1 MQPKTES
8 RILSLVQPHLLELLG
23 YAPIEPAEL
32 LAERLG
38 IAPERI
44 VKLNGNENPYGP
56 SPGTVTA
63 LAECKDYN
71 RYPDPQQRSLRA
83 ALSDYTGVASKH
95 IVAGAGS
102 DELIDLLLRA
112 VVGKGDGVIEC
123 PPTFGM
129 YGFSTRVAGGRSV
142 VVPRRDDFSLDM
154 PGIRAV
160 AGEAKIIFLAS
171 PNNPTGNPLSGDE
184 LEQLLDTDLL
194 VVIDEAYIE
203 FAGAGEDEDFVSL
216 VPERENLVVLRTFSK
231 WAGLAGL
238 RAGYGIM
245 PAALADVLMHMKPPY
260 SPSIAAEVAMLASL
274 EDRELLMERV
284 GEIVSERKRMAD
296 ALTALEM
303 LDIYPSQANFLL
315 ARLRDGDARAA
326 HDALAEQGV
335 FVRYFDTPEL
345 QHCLRFSAGTSSDT
359 DRLMQALREQ
369 GGERGR

>member
-44 VKLNGNENPYGP
+44 VKLDGNENPYGP
-56 SPGTVTA
+56 SPGTVAA
-63 LAECKDYN
+63 LAEFKDYN

-83 ALSDYTGVASKH
+83 ALSDYTGVAGEH

-102 DELIDLLLRA
+102 DELIDLLLR
-112 VVGKGDGVIEC
+112 VVIGQGDGVIEC

-129 YGFSTRVAGGRSV
+129 YSFSTRVAGGRSA

-154 PGIRAV
+154 PAVRA
-160 AGEAKIIFLAS
+160 AAHEAKIIFLAS

-194 VVIDEAYIE
+194 VVIDEAYFE
-203 FAGAGEDEDFVSL
+203 FAGEFAGGGEDEDFVSL
-216 VPERENLVVLRTFSK
+216 VPQRENLVVLRTFSK

-284 GEIVSERKRMAD
+284 GEIVRERERMAD
-296 ALTALEM
+296 ALTALNT

-315 ARLRDGDARAA
+315 ARLHDGDARAV
-326 HDALAEQGV
+326 HDALAGQGV

-345 QHCLRFSAGTSSDT
+345 QDCLRFSIGTSSDT
-359 DRLMQALREQ
+359 DRLLAALRVQ
-369 GGERGR
+369 K

>member
-1 MQPKTES
+1 MQSKTES

-44 VKLNGNENPYGP
+44 VKLDGNENPYGP

-63 LAECKDYN
+63 LAEFKDYN

-83 ALSDYTGVASKH
+83 ALSDYTGVAGEH

-112 VVGKGDGVIEC
+112 LIGQGDGVIEC

-142 VVPRRDDFSLDM
+142 VVPRREDFSLDM
-154 PGIRAV
+154 PGIRAA

-194 VVIDEAYIE
+194 VVIDEAYFE
-203 FAGAGEDEDFVSL
+203 FTGDGEDFVSL
-216 VPERENLVVLRTFSK
+216 VPQRENLVVLRTFSK

-284 GEIVSERKRMAD
+284 GEIVRERERMAD

-303 LDIYPSQANFLL
+303 PDVYPSRANFLL
-315 ARLRDGDARAA
+315 ARLHDGDARAV

-345 QHCLRFSAGTSSDT
+345 QDCLRFSAGTSSDT
-359 DRLMQALREQ
+359 DRLLAALRVQ
-369 GGERGR
+369 R